1 MYYRLNVFP
10 VQVPP
15 LRQRMDDI
23 PFLATHFVG
32 LSCRELKCAKPRLTR
47 AAVTKLQN
55 YDWPGNIRELRNVIE
70 RAVILARG
78 GALDFDLPTGT
89 PAALPSRPAQ
99 VVPSPAG
106 AGPAEPNFLTEAE
119 LESRERE
126 NLLRVL
132 EAAKWRIKGAD
143 GAAELLG
150 VKASTLLSRMA
161 KWGLKKPE
169 SGSSPP
175 EAQ

>member
-78 GALDFDLPTGT
+78 GALDFDFPTGT

-99 VVPSPAG
+99 VAPSPAG